1 MNIDTYESTG
11 IGSNLN
17 FNPGITGFEVT
28 SVSANKKE
36 ISNIA
41 KQKYLVKERLDIL
54 NEKRFLDRQLNSLS
68 DYWDM

>member
-1 MNIDTYESTG
+1 MNIDICENTG
-11 IGSNLN
+11 IGSNSN
-17 FNPGITGFEVT
+17 FNVSITGFEI
-28 SVSANKKE
+28 SNGSANKKE

-41 KQKYLVKERLDIL
+41 KQKYLIKERLDIL

>member
-1 MNIDTYESTG
+1 MNIDTSENAG
-11 IGSNLN
+11 IGSNSN
-17 FNPGITGFEVT
+17 FNASITGFEI
-28 SVSANKKE
+28 SNGSANKKE

-41 KQKYLVKERLDIL
+41 KQKYLIKERLDIL

>member
-1 MNIDTYESTG
+1 MNIDTCENAG
-11 IGSNLN
+11 IGSNSN
-17 FNPGITGFEVT
+17 FNTSITGFEI
-28 SVSANKKE
+28 SNGSANKKE

-41 KQKYLVKERLDIL
+41 KQKYLIKEKLDLL

>member
-1 MNIDTYESTG
+1 S
-11 IGSNLN
+11 
-17 FNPGITGFEVT
+17 GFEVT
-28 SVSANKKE
+28 SGSANKKE

>member
-1 MNIDTYESTG
+1 MNIDICENTG
-11 IGSNLN
+11 IGSNSN
-17 FNPGITGFEVT
+17 FNTSITGFEI
-28 SVSANKKE
+28 SNGSANKKE

-41 KQKYLVKERLDIL
+41 KQKYLIKERLDIL